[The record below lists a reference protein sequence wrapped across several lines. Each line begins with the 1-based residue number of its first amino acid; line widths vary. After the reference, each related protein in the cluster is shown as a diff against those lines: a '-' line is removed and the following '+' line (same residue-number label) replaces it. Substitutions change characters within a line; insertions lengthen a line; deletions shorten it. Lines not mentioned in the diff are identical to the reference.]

1 MNRFTGGRAPIVLL
15 LVALVSVTGCG
26 HDSESGGE
34 AGHGRHAAGERS
46 GGQVPRGG
54 GETSA
59 AVPVEVV
66 QVERRS
72 ISSYIETNG
81 TLEAENEV
89 DIVARVAAPI
99 VELKT
104 EEGMAVRAGQ
114 LLARLDA
121 AEYRAQQEI
130 YRVSLD
136 ETRAAYERA
145 RELQGDKL
153 ISAEEFERAKAAFEG
168 AKAQFERNEI
178 DLGYTEIRSPFDGM
192 IVRRYV
198 DLAQSVSVNTPL
210 FRISD
215 FTPLLCPI
223 QVPERSLSR
232 LRNGQRGYVTV
243 ESYPGERFVA
253 SVLRISPVVDAASG
267 TVKVTLD
274 VDRKGKLRP
283 GMFARVFV
291 QTESRD
297 GALVIPKAALSL
309 ESIGDTI
316 YVERDG
322 VASRREVTLGFHEG
336 DYVEVVSGVAETD
349 RVVVVGQD
357 GLSDGTPIRV
367 VTAGGEPAEAAPAPE
382 SPGKGGRGPGDGLPD
397 FSKMTDEQIERFKQ
411 RMRDR
416 GMTDEQIE
424 ERLKRFR
431 EKR

>member
-1 MNRFTGGRAPIVLL
+1 MVLL
-15 LVALVSVTGCG
+15 LVALVAVAGC
-26 HDSESGGE
+26 DRNAESGREVGY
-34 AGHGRHAAGERS
+34 GRPAAGERS
-46 GGQVPRGG
+46 EGQMPPGGH
-54 GETSA
+54 ETAA

-66 QVERRS
+66 EVERRS

-89 DIVARVAAPI
+89 DIIARVSAPI
-99 VELKT
+99 VELKA
-104 EEGMAVRAGQ
+104 EEGMAVREGQ
-114 LLARLDA
+114 LLARLEDE
-121 AEYRAQQEI
+121 EYRAQQAI
-130 YRVSLD
+130 YRVSLE
-136 ETRAAYERA
+136 ETRMAYERA
-145 RELQGDKL
+145 RELQGENL

-178 DLGYTEIRSPFDGM
+178 DLSYTEIRSPFDGV

-223 QVPERSLSR
+223 QVPERDLSR
-232 LRNGQRGYVTV
+232 VRNGQRGYLTV
-243 ESYPGERFVA
+243 ESYPGERFEA

-274 VDRKGKLRP
+274 VDRRDKLRP

-291 QTESRD
+291 ETESHD
-297 GALVIPKAALSL
+297 GVLVIPKKALSL
-309 ESIGDTI
+309 ESIGDTV

-322 VASRREVTLGFHEG
+322 VASRREVTLGFREG

-349 RVVVVGQD
+349 RVVIVGQD

-367 VTAGGEPAEAAPAPE
+367 VTAGGEPVETASAPD
-382 SPGKGGRGPGDGLPD
+382 GGRPD
-397 FSKMTDEQIERFKQ
+397 SSQMTDERIERVKQ
-411 RMRDR
+411 SMRDR
-416 GMTDEQIE
+416 GMTEEQIE
-424 ERLKRFR
+424 ERLKLFKERR
-431 EKR
+431 